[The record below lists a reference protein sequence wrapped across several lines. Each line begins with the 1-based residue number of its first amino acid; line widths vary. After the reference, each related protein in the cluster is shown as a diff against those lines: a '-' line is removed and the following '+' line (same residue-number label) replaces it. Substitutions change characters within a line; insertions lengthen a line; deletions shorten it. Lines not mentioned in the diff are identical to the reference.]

1 MNMLF
6 KNFLFYGL
14 SNFANPWVADAGP
27 KQIMYVFGGTSLF
40 LSLLAIP
47 VCQILIRI
55 LRIKTH
61 HFTSQVYIYGK
72 RLRSWWTRHDL
83 FVILKMQT
91 TGPKLDMA

>member
-27 KQIMYVFGGTSLF
+27 TQIMYVFGGTSLA

-47 VCQILIRI
+47 VCHSGGGSLDYLLNQD
-55 LRIKTH
+55 LRCISTANDCGVGG
-61 HFTSQVYIYGK
+61 QG
-72 RLRSWWTRHDL
+72 
-83 FVILKMQT
+83 T
-91 TGPKLDMA
+91 TFSLY